1 MPRRRATPPYASILA
16 AVAVAASLALGGCA
30 GLRAVPLPDREL
42 PVDWDARRSALQSWA
57 GYDLRGR
64 VAVARGDD
72 GFSGAL
78 RWVQAGARASLEIDG
93 PLGVGGA
100 RFELDPARADGA
112 ALEQALGVPVPVA
125 SLRYWL
131 LGVPDPALAAVETVD
146 DRRSRLVALQQAG
159 WNVGF
164 TRYAPVP
171 GTRLELPQRIEV
183 SREGVRVRVLVE
195 AWQGAPRGGRP

>member
-1 MPRRRATPPYASILA
+1 MPRSRAALAS
-16 AVAVAASLALGGCA
+16 ASLLGLLALAGCA
-30 GLRAVPLPDREL
+30 GLRTASLPDLEL
-42 PVDWDARRSALQSWA
+42 PSSWESRRSALQSWP

-64 VAVARGDD
+64 IAVARGDD

-78 RWVQAGARASLEIDG
+78 RWVQSGSKARLELDG

-100 RFELDPARADGA
+100 RYDLDPASVDGA

-131 LGVPDPALAAVETVD
+131 LGVPDPALAADE
-146 DRRSRLVALQQAG
+146 SLEAGAARLAALRQAG
-159 WNVGF
+159 WSVVYA
-164 TRYAPVP
+164 RYAPVP

-183 SREGVRVRVLVE
+183 TREGVRLRLLVE
-195 AWQGAPRGGRP
+195 DWQGVRP

>member
-1 MPRRRATPPYASILA
+1 VPRSRAAPLPSALLP
-16 AVAVAASLALGGCA
+16 VLLALAGCA
-30 GLRAVPLPDREL
+30 GLRTVALPDLEL
-42 PVDWDARRSALQSWA
+42 PPSWESRRSALQAWP

-78 RWVQAGARASLEIDG
+78 RWVQAGARVRLELDG

-100 RFELDPARADGA
+100 RYDLDPATVDGA

-131 LGVPDPALAAVETVD
+131 LGVPDPALAVEE
-146 DRRSRLVALQQAG
+146 SLEAGAPRLAALRQAG
-159 WNVGF
+159 WSVVYA
-164 TRYAPVP
+164 RYAAVP

-183 SREGVRVRVLVE
+183 TREGVRLRLLVE
-195 AWQGAPRGGRP
+195 DWQGVRP

>member
-1 MPRRRATPPYASILA
+1 MPRSRA
-16 AVAVAASLALGGCA
+16 ALLSALLLGLLVLTGCA
-30 GLRAVPLPDREL
+30 GLRAVALPDLEL
-42 PVDWDARRSALQSWA
+42 PPSWESRRSALQAWP
-57 GYDLRGR
+57 GYALRGR

-78 RWVQAGARASLEIDG
+78 RWVQAGAKARLELDG

-100 RFELDPARADGA
+100 RYDLDPASVDGA

-131 LGVPDPALAAVETVD
+131 LGVPDPALAAEESLEVGAA
-146 DRRSRLVALQQAG
+146 RLAALRQAG
-159 WNVGF
+159 WSVVYA
-164 TRYAPVP
+164 RYAPVP

-183 SREGVRVRVLVE
+183 TREGVRLRLLVE
-195 AWQGAPRGGRP
+195 GWQGVRP

>member
-1 MPRRRATPPYASILA
+1 MPRSRA
-16 AVAVAASLALGGCA
+16 ALLSALLLGLVVLMGCA
-30 GLRAVPLPDREL
+30 GLRAVALPDLEL
-42 PVDWDARRSALQSWA
+42 PLSWESRRSALQAWP

-78 RWVQAGARASLEIDG
+78 RWVQAGAKARLELDG

-100 RFELDPARADGA
+100 RYDLDPASVDGA

-131 LGVPDPALAAVETVD
+131 LGVPDPALAAEESLEVGAA
-146 DRRSRLVALQQAG
+146 RLAALRQAG
-159 WNVGF
+159 WSVVYA
-164 TRYAPVP
+164 RYAPVP

-183 SREGVRVRVLVE
+183 TREGVRLRLLVE
-195 AWQGAPRGGRP
+195 GWQGVRP

>member
-1 MPRRRATPPYASILA
+1 MPRSRA
-16 AVAVAASLALGGCA
+16 ALLSALLLGLPALTGCA
-30 GLRAVPLPDREL
+30 ALRAVALPDLEL
-42 PVDWDARRSALQSWA
+42 PRSWESRRSALQAWP

-72 GFSGAL
+72 GFSAAL
-78 RWVQAGARASLEIDG
+78 RWVQEGAKARLELDG

-100 RFELDPARADGA
+100 RYDLDPTSVDGA

-131 LGVPDPALAAVETVD
+131 LGVPDPTLAAEE
-146 DRRSRLVALQQAG
+146 SLEAGAARLAALRQAG
-159 WNVGF
+159 WSVVF
-164 TRYAPVP
+164 ARYAPVP

-183 SREGVRVRVLVE
+183 TREGVRLRLLVE
-195 AWQGAPRGGRP
+195 GWQGVRP

>member
-1 MPRRRATPPYASILA
+1 MERNTFADVR
-16 AVAVAASLALGGCA
+16 
-30 GLRAVPLPDREL
+30 
-42 PVDWDARRSALQSWA
+42 ALQAWP

-78 RWVQAGARASLEIDG
+78 RWVQAGAKARLELDG

-100 RFELDPARADGA
+100 RYDLDPASVDGA

-131 LGVPDPALAAVETVD
+131 LGVPDPALAAEESLEVGAA
-146 DRRSRLVALQQAG
+146 RLAALRQAG
-159 WNVGF
+159 WSVVYA
-164 TRYAPVP
+164 RYAPVP
-171 GTRLELPQRIEV
+171 GTRLELPQRLEV
-183 SREGVRVRVLVE
+183 TREGVRLRLLVE
-195 AWQGAPRGGRP
+195 GWQGVRP